1 MLMSKE
7 QLTSLVLTILH
18 TIAPEADLDHL
29 NPDISYRDQFAFDSV
44 DYLQFVMALEE
55 ALHLTIVE
63 SDYPQ
68 LSTLHGCVA
77 YLTLKLA
84 P

>member
-1 MLMSKE
+1 MSHE
-7 QLTSLVLTILH
+7 QLSALVRTLLH
-18 TIAPEADLDHL
+18 TIAPEADLTQLDPHV
-29 NPDISYRDQFAFDSV
+29 SYREQFAFDSV
-44 DYLQFVMALEE
+44 DYLQLVLALEQ
-55 ALHLTIVE
+55 ALQLTIAE
-63 SDYPQ
+63 ADYPQ